1 MHVLFRETHGLDAAA
16 APRDLAQSPADL
28 VVLSFSDSD
37 LQALAAG
44 WHAAAASGAALPSL
58 RLANLAELAHPLS
71 VDTYVEATLAHAR
84 AILVRLIGGRSYWS
98 YGLQQLTRLAQERGI
113 ALAVL
118 AADGREDAVLDAAS
132 TLPLAELRALARHC
146 DAGGAEAA
154 RRALARLARA
164 AGLDAAVAGE
174 APPLAPVGAWTEGA
188 APGCP
193 AALAIAPDRPRALI
207 VFYRSYLLAGDIA
220 PIAALGEALAARGLR
235 TVALFVPSL
244 KDPEARGW
252 LRRWVAALA
261 PEAIVSATAFAAAD
275 AADSSPLDAA
285 GAPVFQVALATSCR
299 RDWAETV
306 RGLSP
311 ADLAMHVVL
320 PEVDGRVFAGVAS
333 FKDAGRRDPALEF
346 ARRAHRPD
354 ADRVGAIANRVAGWV
369 ALGRRPRGERRIALL
384 LSTYP
389 GKSYQRAH
397 AVGLDPLASAEAMLR
412 DLAEAGYAA
421 ESGGLEALCEVGE
434 VIAPPSS
441 VPRGRPGPSWAD
453 RRNMGAASPKWAP
466 VSAGA
471 RGEEEAAP
479 AKPNAAAVSSL
490 PWPLVD
496 YERALATLP
505 RVLQDS
511 LTATWGAP
519 GDDPAVA
526 DGHFHF
532 AAIERGHVLVALQPE
547 RGDPRARG
555 DDYHDVAR
563 VPRHA
568 YVAFY
573 LWLRARGT
581 DAIVHVGA
589 HGTLEWLPGKAV
601 ALSDACWPEALIG
614 ATPLIYPFIVNDPG
628 EAAQAKRRAAAVTMG
643 HLPPPLVRAEAAAG
657 LGRLELLLDEFSAA
671 DGLDPA
677 RRARLI
683 GDIADEAAATGLAA
697 ELDLTACAGDAER
710 VTRIDAF
717 VCDVKDS
724 RFGDGLH
731 VYGRGESGLAERDGL
746 LSALDGRRV
755 AAGPAG
761 SPARG
766 AAVLPTGRNL
776 YGVDPRATP
785 SRAAHRQGVALA
797 EELLRR
803 HLQDEGDYP
812 RALVVDLWG
821 SATMRTAGEEFAMA
835 LHLLGAAPSWD
846 HGSDRVTGIEILP
859 LALLDRPRIDVT
871 LRISGLFRDTF
882 APLCALF
889 GQAVRALHA
898 RDEPCDR
905 NPFVGAAAEPRVYGP
920 APGGYGVALGDSVE
934 RYDEPGRAAAGAR
947 WLAASSHAYDDA
959 IATPAGHN
967 DAAGLRR
974 RVAAATALVHPHDLP
989 ESDLLTAADV
999 AAHVGGFAA
1008 ARAALGGEAR
1018 LLHLDSRDPT
1028 RPRARPI
1035 GEEIARV
1042 MRARAGNPRWL
1053 AGMMRHGY
1061 RGAAEIAATLDHLAA
1076 FAHLARAVPPALLD
1090 LYHDA
1095 TLGDAAVRAF
1105 LADAN
1110 PAALAAMAAR
1120 FRALHRSGLWPTRRN
1135 AVVAALGDAA

>member
-1 MHVLFRETHGLDAAA
+1 MHVLFRETHGLDSAA

-37 LQALAAG
+37 LQAFAAG
-44 WHAAAASGAALPSL
+44 WHAAGASGSALPSL
-58 RLANLAELAHPLS
+58 RLADLAELAHPLS
-71 VDTYVEATLAHAR
+71 VDTYVEATLLHAR

-118 AADGREDAVLDAAS
+118 AADGREDGALDAAS
-132 TLPLAELRALARHC
+132 TLPRVELRALARLC
-146 DAGGAEAA
+146 DSGGAEAA
-154 RRALARLARA
+154 RGALALLARA
-164 AGLDAAVAGE
+164 AGLDAVQPAE
-174 APPLAPVGAWTEGA
+174 APPLAAVGAWAKGA
-188 APGCP
+188 APTCP
-193 AALAIAPDRPRALI
+193 AALAFAVERPRALI
-207 VFYRSYLLAGDIA
+207 VFYRSYLLAGDVA
-220 PIAALGEALAARGLR
+220 PIAALREALAARGLPA
-235 TVALFVPSL
+235 VALFAPSL
-244 KDPEARGW
+244 KEPEARRW
-252 LRRWVAALA
+252 LRRWVAVLA
-261 PEAIVSATAFAAAD
+261 PEAIVSVTAFAAGNAED
-275 AADSSPLDAA
+275 LSPLDTA
-285 GAPVFQVALATSCR
+285 GAPVFQVALATSER
-299 RDWAETV
+299 RDWIEAV

-320 PEVDGRVFAGVAS
+320 PEVDGRIFAGVAS
-333 FKDAGRRDPALEF
+333 FKDAGARDPALEF
-346 ARRAHRPD
+346 ARRTHRPD
-354 ADRVGAIANRVAGWV
+354 VARVEAIADRVAGWV
-369 ALGRRPRGERRIALL
+369 ALGRTPRRQRRVALV

-389 GKSYQRAH
+389 GKSYQHAH
-397 AVGLDPLASAEAMLR
+397 AVGLDPLASAEAMLS
-412 DLAEAGYAA
+412 DLEDAGYDVAI
-421 ESGGLEALCEVGE
+421 GGISALCGVSH
-434 VIAPPSS
+434 ASARPSS
-441 VPRGRPGPSWAD
+441 VPRRTPGPGWDNRGDMIAAA
-453 RRNMGAASPKWAP
+453 RNWAP
-466 VSAGA
+466 ASAGA
-471 RGEEEAAP
+471 RVEEGAAP
-479 AKPNAAAVSSL
+479 LPPNDPATSL
-490 PWPLVD
+490 TWPLPD
-496 YERALATLP
+496 YERALATLSRP
-505 RVLQDS
+505 LQDS
-511 LTATWGAP
+511 LTATWGSP
-519 GDDPAVA
+519 GDDPAVT

-532 AAIERGHVLVALQPE
+532 AALERGNALVALQPE

-555 DDYHDVAR
+555 DEYHDVAR

-573 LWLRARGT
+573 LWLRARGS

-601 ALSDACWPEALIG
+601 ALSDECWPEALIG

-628 EAAQAKRRAAAVTMG
+628 EAAQAKRRAAAVTLG
-643 HLPPPLVRAEAAAG
+643 HLPPALARAEAGAG
-657 LGRLELLLDEFSAA
+657 LARLELLLDEFSAA

-677 RRARLI
+677 RRVRLA

-697 ELDLTACAGDAER
+697 ELDLAACPSDAER
-710 VTRIDAF
+710 VTRIDTF

-731 VYGRGESGLAERDGL
+731 VYGRGESGAAERDGWL
-746 LSALDGRRV
+746 AALDGRRV

-785 SRAAHRQGVALA
+785 SRSAHRQGVALA
-797 EELLRR
+797 DELLRR

-835 LHLLGAAPSWD
+835 LHLLGAAPQWD
-846 HGSDRVTGIEILP
+846 HGSDRVSGVEILP
-859 LALLDRPRIDVT
+859 LALLDRPRVDVT

-882 APLCALF
+882 PTLCALF

-898 RDEPCDR
+898 RDEPSEM
-905 NPFVGAAAEPRVYGP
+905 NPFAADVIEPRVYGP
-920 APGGYGVALGDSVE
+920 APGGYGVGLGDSVE
-934 RYDEPGRAAAGAR
+934 RYDEEGRSAAGKR
-947 WLAASSHAYDDA
+947 WFAASSHAYDDA
-959 IATPAGHN
+959 LEAPAGHG
-967 DAAGLRR
+967 DAGGLRR
-974 RVAAATALVHPHDLP
+974 RVAAAEALVHPHDLP

-1008 ARAALGGEAR
+1008 AKAALGGEAR
-1018 LLHLDSRDPT
+1018 LLHLDSRDPAA
-1028 RPRARPI
+1028 PRARPI

-1042 MRARAGNPRWL
+1042 MRARAGNRRWL

-1076 FAHLARAVPPALLD
+1076 FAHLTRVVPTALLD
-1090 LYHDA
+1090 LYHGA
-1095 TLGDAAVRAF
+1095 TLGDAAVRDF

-1110 PAALAAMAAR
+1110 PAALAAMEAR

-1135 AVVAALGDAA
+1135 AIVAALGETA

>member
-16 APRDLAQSPADL
+16 APRDLAQSPAEL

-37 LQALAAG
+37 VQAFAAG

-58 RLANLAELAHPLS
+58 RLANLAELTHPLS

-118 AADGREDAVLDAAS
+118 AADGREDAALDAAS
-132 TLPLAELRALARHC
+132 TLPLGELRAMARHC

-154 RRALARLARA
+154 RTALALLARA
-164 AGLDAAVAGE
+164 AGLDAALPDA
-174 APPLAPVGAWTEGA
+174 ASSLAAVGGWAEDA
-188 APGCP
+188 VPACP
-193 AALAIAPDRPRALI
+193 AALAFAVERPRVLL
-207 VFYRSYLLAGDIA
+207 VFYRSYLLAGDVA
-220 PIAALGEALAARGLR
+220 PIAALSQALAARGLPAA
-235 TVALFVPSL
+235 ALFVPSL
-244 KDPEARGW
+244 KAPEARGW

-261 PEAIVSATAFAAAD
+261 PEAIVSATAFAGGD
-275 AADSSPLDAA
+275 AEDPSPLDAA
-285 GAPVFQVALATSCR
+285 GSPVFQVALATSER
-299 RDWAETV
+299 RDWAAAV

-320 PEVDGRVFAGVAS
+320 PELDGRVFAGVAS
-333 FKDAGRRDPALEF
+333 FKDASARDPALEF
-346 ARRAHRPD
+346 ARRVHRAEP
-354 ADRVGAIANRVAGWV
+354 ARVAAIANRVVGWV
-369 ALGRRPRGERRIALL
+369 ALGRRPRGERRIALV

-389 GKSYQRAH
+389 GKGYQLAH
-397 AVGLDPLASAEAMLR
+397 AVGLDPLASAEALLH
-412 DLAEAGYAA
+412 DLAEAGYDA
-421 ESGGLEALCEVGE
+421 EIGGIEPLHGVHPGGL
-434 VIAPPSS
+434 IARPS
-441 VPRGRPGPSWAD
+441 RRTPGSRWEGSRDSTATFPTWTP
-453 RRNMGAASPKWAP
+453 ASAGM
-466 VSAGA
+466 VSAGGDD
-471 RGEEEAAP
+471 RPLHFVGKEA
-479 AKPNAAAVSSL
+479 SL
-490 PWPLVD
+490 AWPLAD
-496 YERALATLP
+496 YERVLATLP
-505 RVLQDS
+505 RALQDS

-519 GDDPAVA
+519 GDDSAVA

-532 AAIERGHVLVALQPE
+532 AALQRGNALVALQPE
-547 RGDPRARG
+547 RGDPHARG
-555 DDYHDVAR
+555 DDYHDLTR

-573 LWLRARGT
+573 LWLRARGS

-601 ALSDACWPEALIG
+601 ALSDECWPEALIG

-628 EAAQAKRRAAAVTMG
+628 EAAQAKRRAAAVTLG
-643 HLPPPLVRAEAAAG
+643 HLPPPLTRAVSGAG
-657 LGRLELLLDEFSAA
+657 LGQLELLLDEFAAA

-683 GDIADEAAATGLAA
+683 GDIADEATATGLAA
-697 ELDLTACAGDAER
+697 ELDLAACAGDAER

-717 VCDVKDS
+717 VCDVKDA

-731 VYGRGESGLAERDGL
+731 VYGRGASGAAERDGL
-746 LSALDGRRV
+746 LAALDGRRV

-766 AAVLPTGRNL
+766 AAVMPTGRNL

-812 RALVVDLWG
+812 RALVMDLWG
-821 SATMRTAGEEFAMA
+821 SATIRTAGEEFAMA

-846 HGSDRVTGIEILP
+846 HGSDRVIGVEILP

-898 RDEPCDR
+898 RDEPRER
-905 NPFVGAAAEPRVYGP
+905 NPFVGVAAEPRVYGP

-934 RYDEPGRAAAGAR
+934 RYGEPGRAAAGER

-959 IATPAGHN
+959 VAAPAGLD

-974 RVAAATALVHPHDLP
+974 RVAAAEALVHPHDLP
-989 ESDLLTAADV
+989 ESDLLTASDV
-999 AAHVGGFAA
+999 AGHVGGFAA
-1008 ARAALGGEAR
+1008 AKAALGGEAR

-1028 RPRARPI
+1028 RPRARPV

-1042 MRARAGNPRWL
+1042 VRARAGNPRWL

-1076 FAHLARAVPPALLD
+1076 FAHLARVVPPALFD

-1095 TLGDAAVRAF
+1095 TLGDAAVRDF

-1110 PAALAAMAAR
+1110 PAALAAMEAR

-1135 AVVAALGDAA
+1135 AIVAALADPA

>member
-37 LQALAAG
+37 LQAFAVG
-44 WHAAAASGAALPSL
+44 WHAASASGAALPSL
-58 RLANLAELAHPLS
+58 RLANLAELTHPLS
-71 VDTYVEATLAHAR
+71 VDTYVETTLAHAR

-118 AADGREDAVLDAAS
+118 AADGREDAALDAAS
-132 TLPLAELRALARHC
+132 TLPPAELRALARHC

-154 RRALARLARA
+154 RAALGLLARA
-164 AGLDAAVAGE
+164 AGLDAALPAE
-174 APPLAPVGAWTEGA
+174 TSPLAAVGAWAEGA
-188 APGCP
+188 APTCP
-193 AALAIAPDRPRALI
+193 AALAFAVERPRALI
-207 VFYRSYLLAGDIA
+207 VFYRSYLLAGDVA
-220 PIAALGEALAARGLR
+220 PIAALSQALAARELPAA
-235 TVALFVPSL
+235 ALFVPSL
-244 KDPEARGW
+244 KAPEARGW

-261 PEAIVSATAFAAAD
+261 PEAIVSATAFAAGD
-275 AADSSPLDAA
+275 AEDASPLDAA
-285 GAPVFQVALATSCR
+285 GAPVFQVALATSDR
-299 RDWAETV
+299 SDWAAAV

-333 FKDAGRRDPALEF
+333 FKDASARDPVLEF
-346 ARRAHRPD
+346 ARRVHRAEP
-354 ADRVGAIANRVAGWV
+354 ARVAAIADRVAGWV
-369 ALGRRPRGERRIALL
+369 ALGRRPRGERRIALV

-389 GKSYQRAH
+389 GKGYQLAH
-397 AVGLDPLASAEAMLR
+397 AVGLDPLASAEALLR
-412 DLAEAGYAA
+412 DLAEAGYAVK
-421 ESGGLEALCEVGE
+421 SGGIEALCGVSD
-434 VIAPPSS
+434 VVAPPSS
-441 VPRGRPGPSWAD
+441 VPRRRLAPIRGD
-453 RRNMGAASPKWAP
+453 RRDMRAASRNPAP
-466 VSAGA
+466 ACAGA
-471 RGEEEAAP
+471 RAEEGTAP
-479 AKPNAAAVSSL
+479 AKPNAAAVPGL
-490 PWPLVD
+490 TWPLAE

-505 RVLQDS
+505 RVLRES
-511 LTATWGAP
+511 LAATWGAP
-519 GDDPAVA
+519 AGDPAVT
-526 DGHFHF
+526 DDRFHF
-532 AAIERGHVLVALQPE
+532 AAVERGKALVALQPE

-573 LWLRARGT
+573 LWLRAREN

-628 EAAQAKRRAAAVTMG
+628 EAAQAKRRAAAVTLG
-643 HLPPPLVRAEAAAG
+643 HLPPPLVRAETGGG

-717 VCDVKDS
+717 VCDVKDA

-731 VYGRGESGLAERDGL
+731 VYGRGESGANERDGL
-746 LSALDGRRV
+746 LAALDGRRV
-755 AAGPAG
+755 APGPAG
-761 SPARG
+761 SPARS

-835 LHLLGAAPSWD
+835 LHLLGAAPLWD

-898 RDEPCDR
+898 RDEPRDR

-920 APGGYGVALGDSVE
+920 APGDYGVALGDSVE
-934 RYDEPGRAAAGAR
+934 RYGEPGRAAAGER

-959 IATPAGHN
+959 VAMPAGLD
-967 DAAGLRR
+967 DAPGLRR
-974 RVAAATALVHPHDLP
+974 RVVAATALIHPHDLP
-989 ESDLLTAADV
+989 ESDLLTAAEI

-1008 ARAALGGEAR
+1008 AKASLGGEAR

-1053 AGMMRHGY
+1053 AGMRRHGY

-1076 FAHLARAVPPALLD
+1076 FAHLARIVPPALLD

-1095 TLGDAAVRAF
+1095 TLGDAAVREF
-1105 LADAN
+1105 LAAAN
-1110 PAALAAMAAR
+1110 PAALAAMEAR
-1120 FRALHRSGLWPTRRN
+1120 FLALHRSGLWPTRRN
-1135 AVVAALGDAA
+1135 AIVAALGDRA

>member
-37 LQALAAG
+37 LQAFAVG
-44 WHAAAASGAALPSL
+44 WHAASASGAALPSL
-58 RLANLAELAHPLS
+58 RLANLAELTHPLS
-71 VDTYVEATLAHAR
+71 VDTYVETTLAHAR

-118 AADGREDAVLDAAS
+118 AADGREDAALDAAS
-132 TLPLAELRALARHC
+132 TLPPAELRALARHC

-154 RRALARLARA
+154 RAALGLLARA
-164 AGLDAAVAGE
+164 AGLDAALPAE
-174 APPLAPVGAWTEGA
+174 TSPLAAVGAWAEGA
-188 APGCP
+188 APTCP
-193 AALAIAPDRPRALI
+193 AALAFAVERPRALI
-207 VFYRSYLLAGDIA
+207 VFYRSYLLAGDVA
-220 PIAALGEALAARGLR
+220 PIAALSQALAARELPAA
-235 TVALFVPSL
+235 ALFVPSL
-244 KDPEARGW
+244 KAPEARGW

-261 PEAIVSATAFAAAD
+261 PEAIVSATAFAAGD
-275 AADSSPLDAA
+275 AEDASPLDAA
-285 GAPVFQVALATSCR
+285 GAPVFQVALATSDR
-299 RDWAETV
+299 SDWAAAV

-333 FKDAGRRDPALEF
+333 FKDASARDPVLEF
-346 ARRAHRPD
+346 ARRVHRAEP
-354 ADRVGAIANRVAGWV
+354 ARVAAIADRVAGWV
-369 ALGRRPRGERRIALL
+369 ALGRRPRGERRIALV

-389 GKSYQRAH
+389 GKGYQLAH
-397 AVGLDPLASAEAMLR
+397 AVGLDPLASAEALLR
-412 DLAEAGYAA
+412 DLAEAGYDV
-421 ESGGLEALCEVGE
+421 EIGGIEPLYGVHPGGL
-434 VIAPPSS
+434 IARPSRRTPGS
-441 VPRGRPGPSWAD
+441 RRGGSRDSTATFPTWTP
-453 RRNMGAASPKWAP
+453 ASAGV
-466 VSAGA
+466 VSAGGDD
-471 RGEEEAAP
+471 RPLHFVGKEA
-479 AKPNAAAVSSL
+479 SL
-490 PWPLVD
+490 AWPLAD

-505 RVLQDS
+505 RALQDS

-519 GDDPAVA
+519 DDDSAVA

-532 AAIERGHVLVALQPE
+532 AALQRGNALVALQPE

-555 DDYHDVAR
+555 GDYHDVTR

-573 LWLRARGT
+573 LWLRARGS

-601 ALSDACWPEALIG
+601 ALSDECWPEALIG
-614 ATPLIYPFIVNDPG
+614 PTPLIYPFIVNDPG
-628 EAAQAKRRAAAVTMG
+628 EAAQAKRRAAAVTLG
-643 HLPPPLVRAEAAAG
+643 HLPPPLVRAETGVG

-717 VCDVKDS
+717 VCDVKDA

-731 VYGRGESGLAERDGL
+731 VYGRGESGANERDGL
-746 LSALDGRRV
+746 LAALDGRRV
-755 AAGPAG
+755 APGPAG

-835 LHLLGAAPSWD
+835 LHLLGAAPLWD

-898 RDEPCDR
+898 RDEPRDR

-920 APGGYGVALGDSVE
+920 APGDYGVALGDSAE
-934 RYDEPGRAAAGAR
+934 RYGEPGRAAAGER

-959 IATPAGHN
+959 VATPAGLD
-967 DAAGLRR
+967 DAPGLRR
-974 RVAAATALVHPHDLP
+974 RVVAATALIHPHDLP
-989 ESDLLTAADV
+989 ESDLLTAAEV

-1008 ARAALGGEAR
+1008 AKASLGGEAR

-1053 AGMMRHGY
+1053 AGMRRHGY

-1076 FAHLARAVPPALLD
+1076 FAHLARIVPPALLD

-1095 TLGDAAVRAF
+1095 TLGDAAVRDF
-1105 LADAN
+1105 LAAAN
-1110 PAALAAMAAR
+1110 PAALAAMEAR
-1120 FRALHRSGLWPTRRN
+1120 FLALHRSGLWPTRRN
-1135 AVVAALGDAA
+1135 AIVAALGDRA

>member
-37 LQALAAG
+37 LQAFAVG
-44 WHAAAASGAALPSL
+44 WHAASASGAALPSL
-58 RLANLAELAHPLS
+58 RLANLAELTHPLS
-71 VDTYVEATLAHAR
+71 VDTYVETTLAHAR

-98 YGLQQLTRLAQERGI
+98 YGLQQLTRLAQERGM

-118 AADGREDAVLDAAS
+118 AADGREDAALDAAS
-132 TLPLAELRALARHC
+132 TLPPAELRALARHC

-154 RRALARLARA
+154 RAALGLLARA
-164 AGLDAAVAGE
+164 AGLDAALPAE
-174 APPLAPVGAWTEGA
+174 TSPLAAVGAWAEGA
-188 APGCP
+188 APTCP
-193 AALAIAPDRPRALI
+193 AALAFAVERPRALI
-207 VFYRSYLLAGDIA
+207 VFYRSYLLAGDVA
-220 PIAALGEALAARGLR
+220 PIAALSQALAARELPAA
-235 TVALFVPSL
+235 ALFVLSL
-244 KDPEARGW
+244 KAPEARGW

-261 PEAIVSATAFAAAD
+261 PEAIVSATAFAAGD
-275 AADSSPLDAA
+275 AEDASPLDAA
-285 GAPVFQVALATSCR
+285 GAPVFQVALATSDR
-299 RDWAETV
+299 SDWAAAV

-333 FKDAGRRDPALEF
+333 FKDASARDPALEF
-346 ARRAHRPD
+346 ARRVHRAEP
-354 ADRVGAIANRVAGWV
+354 ARIAAIADRVAGWV
-369 ALGRRPRGERRIALL
+369 ALGRRPRGERRIALV

-389 GKSYQRAH
+389 GKGYQLAH
-397 AVGLDPLASAEAMLR
+397 AVGLDPLASAEALLR
-412 DLAEAGYAA
+412 DLAEAGYDV
-421 ESGGLEALCEVGE
+421 EIGGIEPLYGVHPGGL
-434 VIAPPSS
+434 IARPSRRT
-441 VPRGRPGPSWAD
+441 PGYRRGGSRDSTATFPTWTP
-453 RRNMGAASPKWAP
+453 ASAGV
-466 VSAGA
+466 VSAGGDD
-471 RGEEEAAP
+471 RPLHFVGKEA
-479 AKPNAAAVSSL
+479 SL
-490 PWPLVD
+490 AWPLAD
-496 YERALATLP
+496 YERALATHP
-505 RVLQDS
+505 RALQDS

-519 GDDPAVA
+519 DDDSAVA

-532 AAIERGHVLVALQPE
+532 AALQRGNALVALQPE

-555 DDYHDVAR
+555 GDYHDVTR

-573 LWLRARGT
+573 LWLRARGS

-601 ALSDACWPEALIG
+601 ALSDECWPEALIG
-614 ATPLIYPFIVNDPG
+614 PTPLIYPFIVNDPG
-628 EAAQAKRRAAAVTMG
+628 EAAQAKRRAAAVTLG
-643 HLPPPLVRAEAAAG
+643 HLPPPLVRAETGGG

-717 VCDVKDS
+717 VCDVKDA

-731 VYGRGESGLAERDGL
+731 VYGRGESGANERDGL
-746 LSALDGRRV
+746 LAALDGRRV
-755 AAGPAG
+755 APGPAG

-835 LHLLGAAPSWD
+835 LHLLGAAPLWD

-898 RDEPCDR
+898 RDEPRDR

-920 APGGYGVALGDSVE
+920 APGDYGVALGDSVE
-934 RYDEPGRAAAGAR
+934 RYGEPGRAAAGER

-959 IATPAGHN
+959 VATPAGLD
-967 DAAGLRR
+967 DAPGLRR
-974 RVAAATALVHPHDLP
+974 RVVAATALIHPHDLP
-989 ESDLLTAADV
+989 ESDLLTAAEV

-1008 ARAALGGEAR
+1008 AKASLGGEAR

-1053 AGMMRHGY
+1053 AGMRRHGY

-1076 FAHLARAVPPALLD
+1076 FAHLARIVPPALLD

-1095 TLGDAAVRAF
+1095 TLGDAAVRGF
-1105 LADAN
+1105 LAAAN
-1110 PAALAAMAAR
+1110 PAALAAMEAR
-1120 FRALHRSGLWPTRRN
+1120 FLALHRSGLWPTRRN
-1135 AVVAALGDAA
+1135 AIVAALGDRA

>member
-1 MHVLFRETHGLDAAA
+1 MHVLFRETHALDGAA

-37 LQALAAG
+37 LQAFATG

-58 RLANLAELAHPLS
+58 RLANLAELTHPLS

-98 YGLQQLTRLAQERGI
+98 YGLQQLTRVAMERGI

-118 AADGREDAVLDAAS
+118 TADGRDDAALDGAS
-132 TLPLAELRALARHC
+132 TLPLGELRALARQC

-154 RRALARLARA
+154 RRALALLARA
-164 AGLDAAVAGE
+164 AGLAAALPE
-174 APPLAPVGAWTEGA
+174 ETPPLAAVGGWSAGT
-188 APGCP
+188 APACP
-193 AALAIAPDRPRALI
+193 AALAFAVEPPRALI
-207 VFYRSYLLAGDIA
+207 VFYRSYRLAGDVA
-220 PIAALGEALAARGLR
+220 PVAALQEALGARGLP
-235 TVALFVPSL
+235 TAALFVPSL
-244 KDPEARGW
+244 KEPEARGW

-261 PEAIVSATAFAAAD
+261 PEAIVGATAFAAGD
-275 AADSSPLDAA
+275 GDDPSPLDAA
-285 GAPVFQVALATSCR
+285 GAPVFQVALATSER
-299 RDWAETV
+299 RDWAAAV

-320 PEVDGRVFAGVAS
+320 PELDGRVFAGVAS
-333 FKDAGRRDPALEF
+333 FKDSGARDPALEF

-354 ADRVGAIANRVAGWV
+354 LARVAAIADRVAGWV
-369 ALGRRPRGERRIALL
+369 ALARRPRRERRVALV

-389 GKSYQRAH
+389 GKAYQRAH

-412 DLAEAGYAA
+412 DLADAGYAV
-421 ESGGLEALCEVGE
+421 EPGGVEALCEVGD
-434 VIAPPSS
+434 IADSAF
-441 VPRGRPGPSWAD
+441 VPRRRPGPSWEGRGDLPATFPD
-453 RRNMGAASPKWAP
+453 WAP
-466 VSAGA
+466 AFAGEQVENGA
-471 RGEEEAAP
+471 ESAAP
-479 AKPNAAAVSSL
+479 DAPPATSL
-490 PWPLVD
+490 TYPLVA
-496 YERALATLP
+496 YEDALATLP
-505 RVLQDS
+505 AALRES
-511 LTATWGAP
+511 LAATWGAP
-519 GDDPAVA
+519 AGDPAVA

-532 AAIERGHVLVALQPE
+532 AAVERGHALVALQPE
-547 RGDPRARG
+547 RGDPRTRG

-563 VPRHA
+563 VPCHA

-601 ALSDACWPEALIG
+601 ALSDECWPEALIG
-614 ATPLIYPFIVNDPG
+614 AIPLIYPFIVNDPG
-628 EAAQAKRRAAAVTMG
+628 EAAQAKRRAAAVTLG
-643 HLPPPLVRAEAAAG
+643 HLPPPLVVAEDSAG
-657 LGRLELLLDEFSAA
+657 LARLELLLDEFSAA

-677 RRARLI
+677 RRARLVA
-683 GDIADEAAATGLAA
+683 DIADEARATGLAA
-697 ELDLTACAGDAER
+697 ELDLAGCGGDAER

-731 VYGRGESGLAERDGL
+731 VYGRGESGKAERGGL
-746 LSALDGRRV
+746 LTALDGRRV

-776 YGVDPRATP
+776 YAVDPRATP

-803 HLQDEGDYP
+803 HLQDEGEYP

-835 LHLLGAAPSWD
+835 LHLLGAAPLWD
-846 HGSDRVTGIEILP
+846 DGSDRVTGIEILP
-859 LALLDRPRIDVT
+859 LALLDRPRVDVT

-882 APLCALF
+882 PTLCALF

-898 RDEPCDR
+898 RDEPPAL
-905 NPFVGAAAEPRVYGP
+905 NPFAGTTAEPRVYGP
-920 APGGYGVALGDSVE
+920 APGGYGVGLGDSVE
-934 RYDEPGRAAAGAR
+934 RYDAAGRAAAGEK
-947 WLAASSHAYDDA
+947 WFAASSHAYDDA
-959 IATPAGHN
+959 VSTPAGHG
-967 DAAGLRR
+967 DVTGLRR
-974 RVAAATALVHPHDLP
+974 RVAAAGALVHPHDLP

-1008 ARAALGGEAR
+1008 AKTALGGAAR

-1095 TLGDAAVRAF
+1095 TLGDPAVRDF
-1105 LADAN
+1105 LAAAN
-1110 PAALAAMAAR
+1110 PAALAAMEAR

-1135 AVVAALGDAA
+1135 AIVAALADAT